1 MELGEDL
8 PWFIVSMMKKEVYD
22 ERKRKG
28 EEREK
33 GKGRGREKEWRLFE
47 VPERCN

>member
-1 MELGEDL
+1 
-8 PWFIVSMMKKEVYD
+8 MKLHHGTGG

-33 GKGRGREKEWRLFE
+33 GEAVKPSVFTADQTRVLRELWH
-47 VPERCN
+47 